1 MNMKKVL
8 TAGSSVAGVL
18 GSAGVAFA
26 QSGPGNLDVNPQDAG
41 VKITGVGPL
50 IESFIG
56 GALLV
61 AGLLVFAYLILGG
74 IQWITSGGDKGKTEA
89 ARNKIT
95 AALIG
100 LAIVASS
107 YALMQVIGY
116 FFGINIFD
124 LGSTLD
130 TIKPY

>member
-1 MNMKKVL
+1 MKKVL
-8 TAGSSVAGVL
+8 TAGTTAVGMMASTGLAL
-18 GSAGVAFA
+18 A
-26 QSGPGNLDVNPQDAG
+26 QTRPEGLDVNPTDAG
-41 VKITGVGPL
+41 IRITGIGPL

-56 GALLV
+56 AALLI

-95 AALIG
+95 AALVG

-107 YALMQVIGY
+107 YALMQVVAY
-116 FFGINIFD
+116 FFGIDVFN
-124 LGSTLD
+124 LGQTLD
-130 TIKPY
+130 DIKPYQ

>member
-1 MNMKKVL
+1 MKKVL
-8 TAGSSVAGVL
+8 TAGSSVVGVL
-18 GSAGVAFA
+18 GSAGVALA
-26 QSGPGNLDVNPQDAG
+26 QSKPDGLDVNPERAG
-41 VKITGVGPL
+41 VEITSIGRL
-50 IESFIG
+50 IEAFIG
-56 GALLV
+56 GALLI

-95 AALIG
+95 AALVG

-107 YALMQVIGY
+107 YALMQVVAY
-116 FFGINIFD
+116 FFGINVFD
-124 LGSTLD
+124 LGTTLD